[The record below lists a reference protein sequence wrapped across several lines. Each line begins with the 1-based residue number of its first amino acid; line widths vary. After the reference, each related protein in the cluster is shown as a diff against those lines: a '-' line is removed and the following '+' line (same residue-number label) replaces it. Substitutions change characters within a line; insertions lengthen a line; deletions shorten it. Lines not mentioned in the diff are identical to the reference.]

1 MTLPLPHPTGVK
13 AGIEI
18 DSFAPRLSFFW
29 GVGMNL
35 YMVSIRRGGAWSIG
49 EEPGSV
55 GEGPGV

>member
-35 YMVSIRRGGAWSIG
+35 YMVSVRR
-49 EEPGSV
+49 
-55 GEGPGV
+55 GEGPLVQGEGSGA